1 MATQLLH
8 DSGNSDLVLCNNMEG
23 WDGVGGG
30 GRFMREDT
38 YVIPMTDS
46 CCYVAENSTILKSYY
61 AGLKIK

>member
-8 DSGNSDLVLCNNMEG
+8 DSGNSDLVLCDNMEG

-46 CCYVAENSTILKSYY
+46 CCYVAENSTI
-61 AGLKIK
+61 